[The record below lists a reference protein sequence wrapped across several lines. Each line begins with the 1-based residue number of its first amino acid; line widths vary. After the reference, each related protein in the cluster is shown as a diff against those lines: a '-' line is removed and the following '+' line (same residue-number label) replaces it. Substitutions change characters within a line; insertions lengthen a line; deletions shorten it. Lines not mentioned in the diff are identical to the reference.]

1 MGIRTYLPREGTEI
15 IAKLQELNRLFC
27 IRTYLPREGT
37 ETCCIFQTIINFF
50 SRVGI
55 RTYLPREGPETKS
68 RSQCGLHLEK

>member
-50 SRVGI
+50 
-55 RTYLPREGPETKS
+55 
-68 RSQCGLHLEK
+68 